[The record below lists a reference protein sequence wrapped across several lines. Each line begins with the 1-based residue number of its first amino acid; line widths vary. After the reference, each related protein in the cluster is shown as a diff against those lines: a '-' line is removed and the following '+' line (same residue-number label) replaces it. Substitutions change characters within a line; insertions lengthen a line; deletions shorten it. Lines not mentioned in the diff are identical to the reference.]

1 MYKTIDQLWKF
12 FRSIWNCRNGE
23 LHGKDYE
30 EVQAK
35 KIALLTTRTEAQ
47 RVYKESKNQV
57 TDCEARVLHPLPI
70 EEILRW
76 TKAHLDAYLVTT
88 EVILEQNVDPG

>member
-1 MYKTIDQLWKF
+1 MHKTIDQLWKF
-12 FRSIWNCRNGE
+12 FHSIWNCRNGK
-23 LHGKDYE
+23 LHGKDYKE
-30 EVQAK
+30 AK

-47 RVYKESKNQV
+47 RVYEDSKNQV
-57 TDCEARVLHPLPI
+57 TDREACVLHPLPI

-76 TKAHLDAYLVTT
+76 MKAHLDAYLATA